1 MAYIIRILVGCVYVV
16 RKENVL
22 LGNIKIGNVVVGR

>member
-1 MAYIIRILVGCVYVV
+1 LLWGIVLRCVYVV